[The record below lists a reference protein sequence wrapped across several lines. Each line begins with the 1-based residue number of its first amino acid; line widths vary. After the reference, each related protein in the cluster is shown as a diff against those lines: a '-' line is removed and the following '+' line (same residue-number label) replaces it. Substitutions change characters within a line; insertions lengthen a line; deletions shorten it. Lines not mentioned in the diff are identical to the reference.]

1 MCNLPLVRQGLAAEG
16 IHIPDETV
24 FVAAEH
30 KTSIDE
36 LEWIYVPSLTSEAK
50 KAFDI
55 LEEAMPRVSYHA
67 NLERLAQLP
76 RLSDRELKHPIA
88 EAHRFANDW
97 SEIRPE
103 WGLARNAE
111 FIIGQRSIT
120 EGSNLEGR
128 AFYIIM
134 IMRKIL
140 MVNY

>member
-1 MCNLPLVRQGLAAEG
+1 
-16 IHIPDETV
+16 
-24 FVAAEH
+24 
-30 KTSIDE
+30 
-36 LEWIYVPSLTSEAK
+36 
-50 KAFDI
+50 
-55 LEEAMPRVSYHA
+55 MPRVSYHA

-128 AFYIIM
+128 AFYTIM

>member
-1 MCNLPLVRQGLAAEG
+1 MIERN
-16 IHIPDETV
+16 
-24 FVAAEH
+24 
-30 KTSIDE
+30 
-36 LEWIYVPSLTSEAK
+36 PSA
-50 KAFDI
+50 
-55 LEEAMPRVSYHA
+55 
-67 NLERLAQLP
+67 
-76 RLSDRELKHPIA
+76 
-88 EAHRFANDW
+88 
-97 SEIRPE
+97 

>member
-1 MCNLPLVRQGLAAEG
+1 MDLR
-16 IHIPDETV
+16 
-24 FVAAEH
+24 
-30 KTSIDE
+30 S
-36 LEWIYVPSLTSEAK
+36 SLTSEAK

-111 FIIGQRSIT
+111 FVIGQRSIT

-134 IMRKIL
+134 IMRKIRWS
-140 MVNY
+140 VTKYNYFWSSTRCTVD